1 MSLSLQI
8 ALVLIGLLHT
18 PPAISGLSKSK
29 LAALYKIDINDSV
42 LLVLL
47 HHRAVLF
54 ALLAGACYYSAFT
67 QQFAGEVSVAAYIAM
82 LSFVGIAFSIP
93 HNSPA
98 IKKIAIAD
106 AIGAVVLTAGWA
118 IHGMGN

>member
-1 MSLSLQI
+1 MNLSLQI

-18 PPAISGLSKSK
+18 PPAISGLSAKK
-29 LAALYKIDINDSV
+29 LAALYQVDTDDRV

-54 ALLAGACYYSAFT
+54 GLLAAACYVAAFS
-67 QQFAGEVSVAAYIAM
+67 QQYALEVSIAAFVAM
-82 LSFVGIAFSIP
+82 LSFVAIAAGIKHQSA
-93 HNSPA
+93 A

-106 AIGAVVLTAGWA
+106 AIGVMVLTLGWVL
-118 IHGMGN
+118 N

>member
-18 PPAISGLSKSK
+18 PPAISGLSANK
-29 LAALYKIDINDSV
+29 LAALYQIDTNDRV

-54 ALLAGACYYSAFT
+54 GLLAAACYYSAFT
-67 QQFAGEVSVAAYIAM
+67 QQFAFEVSVAAFAAM
-82 LSFVGIAFSIP
+82 LSFVAIAFSIP
-93 HNSPA
+93 HHSPA
-98 IKKIAIAD
+98 IKKIALAD
-106 AIGAVVLTAGWA
+106 VIGAVVLAAGWA
-118 IHGMGN
+118 LS

>member
-1 MSLSLQI
+1 MNLSLQI

-18 PPAISGLSKSK
+18 PPAISGLSAKK
-29 LAALYKIDINDSV
+29 LAALYKVDTDDQM

-54 ALLAGACYYSAFT
+54 ALLAAACYYAAFT
-67 QQFAGEVSVAAYIAM
+67 QQYAMEVSVAAFIAM
-82 LSFVGIAFSIP
+82 LSFVGIAFSIK

-106 AIGAVVLTAGWA
+106 IIGAVVLTVGWLL
-118 IHGMGN
+118 N

>member
-1 MSLSLQI
+1 MNLSLQI

-18 PPAISGLSKSK
+18 PPAISGLSANK
-29 LAALYKIDINDSV
+29 LAALYKIDTNDRV

-54 ALLAGACYYSAFT
+54 GLLAAACYYAVFT
-67 QQFAGEVSVAAYIAM
+67 QHYALEVSIAAFIAM
-82 LSFVGIAFSIP
+82 LSFVGIATGIP
-93 HNSPA
+93 HHSPA

-106 AIGAVVLTAGWA
+106 TIGVLVLALGWA
-118 IHGMGN
+118 LN

>member
-18 PPAISGLSKSK
+18 LPAISGLSANK
-29 LAALYKIDINDSV
+29 LAALYKIDTNDRV

-54 ALLAGACYYSAFT
+54 GLLAAACYYSAFT
-67 QQFAGEVSVAAYIAM
+67 QQYGLEVSIAAFIAM
-82 LSFVGIAFSIP
+82 LSFVGIAAGVA
-93 HNSPA
+93 HQSPA

-106 AIGAVVLTAGWA
+106 AIGALVLTLGWVL
-118 IHGMGN
+118 N